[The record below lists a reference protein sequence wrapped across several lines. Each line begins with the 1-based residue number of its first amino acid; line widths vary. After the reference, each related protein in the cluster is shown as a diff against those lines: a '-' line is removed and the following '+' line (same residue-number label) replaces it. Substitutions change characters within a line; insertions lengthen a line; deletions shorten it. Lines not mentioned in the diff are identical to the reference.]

1 MLWLQSVLCIHHCK
15 GEAASANQEG
25 FKTSINN
32 LINLIVFIHLL
43 SQCRGGNYY
52 WNSSLVLGNM
62 SPRSHLLNMG

>member
-1 MLWLQSVLCIHHCK
+1 MLWLQSVLCLPRCK

-25 FKTSINN
+25 LKTSMNK

-52 WNSSLVLGNM
+52 
-62 SPRSHLLNMG
+62 